1 MPDIVLTTFNA
12 RYHHAAFGLRYLQSN
27 LGELQSRSEI
37 VEFVIN
43 SNELDAIE
51 QVLALNPKIVG
62 ISTYI
67 WNVENVARFVAALK
81 RIHPEIV
88 LVVGGPEVS
97 YELETQPLVHDV
109 DYVITGEGD
118 HAFRELCVSVLSDRR
133 PPLKVITSALPTF
146 EQLNLPYELYS
157 DADIAH
163 RTIYVEASRGCPFR
177 CEFCLSS
184 LDIPVRQ
191 VEVERFLGA
200 MQRLLDRGARQF
212 KFIDR
217 TFNLNARVS
226 TRILEFFLERME
238 SGLFL
243 HFEMVPDRLP
253 DGLRGII
260 RKFPPGSLQFEIG
273 IQTLNEEVA
282 ARIQR
287 KQDYDKL
294 KDNLK
299 FLRSETGVH
308 IHADLIVGLPGE
320 DIASFGRGF
329 DELVKMDPQEIQVGI
344 LKRLR
349 GTPIIRHDDEWQ
361 MKYSS
366 APPYEILSNRSMS
379 FDELQSMRRFSKY
392 WDLIANSGNFQE
404 SKKEIL
410 HGDSAFIAFFH
421 FANWLRQRDVGTHSI
436 ALAKLI
442 ELVFEYLVK
451 YRHLDRE
458 QAAQMIF
465 RDYSR
470 SGRRDRPICLRPY
483 LAAMESAHGQDVS
496 SGLPS
501 RQRRHI
507 SNNPSANI
515 PAVD

>member
-27 LGELQSRSEI
+27 LGELQSRSAI
-37 VEFVIN
+37 VEFVI
-43 SNELDAIE
+43 STNELDAIE

-67 WNVENVARFVAALK
+67 WNVEIVGRFVAALR
-81 RIHPEIV
+81 RIRPDII
-88 LVVGGPEVS
+88 LIVGGPEVS
-97 YELETQPLVHDV
+97 YEIETQPLVQDV

-118 HAFRELCVSVLSDRR
+118 NAFRELCFSILEGRR
-133 PPLKVITSALPTF
+133 PPSKIIASTLPTF
-146 EQLNLPYELYS
+146 EQLNLPYDLYS

-191 VEVERFLGA
+191 VEVERFLEA

-226 TRILEFFLERME
+226 SRILEFFLDRMNR
-238 SGLFL
+238 GLFL

-253 DGLRGII
+253 DGLREII
-260 RKFPPGSLQFEIG
+260 RKFPSGSLQFEIG

-287 KQDYDKL
+287 KQDNEKL
-294 KDNLK
+294 KDNLR
-299 FLRSETGVH
+299 FLRTETGVH

-320 DIASFGRGF
+320 DVASFGRGF

-349 GTPIIRHDDEWQ
+349 GTPIIRHDEQWQ
-361 MKYSS
+361 MKYSA
-366 APPYEILSNRSMS
+366 APPYEILSTRSIS
-379 FDELQSMRRFSKY
+379 FDELQTMRRFSKY

-404 SKKEIL
+404 SKKEL
-410 HGDSAFIAFFH
+410 LSGDSAFASFSH

-442 ELVFEYLVK
+442 ELVFEYLVEF
-451 YRHLDRE
+451 RQLDRE
-458 QAAQMIF
+458 QAAQMIY
-465 RDYSR
+465 RDYAR

-483 LAAMESAHGQDVS
+483 LTSIESNQGQDVS
-496 SGLPS
+496 SSLPS
-501 RQRRHI
+501 RQRRHAA
-507 SNNPSANI
+507 STPSANL